1 MIFKIIFNALPI
13 WNDLE
18 NKYVFQVTLGLLGS
32 IVGVISLVGIAVNAN
47 ALKDLSDDQDSICSA
62 VSSMN
67 NILDRLIFNL
77 KNCKTINVVSFFIKY
92 DVH

>member
-1 MIFKIIFNALPI
+1 MIFKIIYNALPI

-67 NILDRLIFNL
+67 NILDRLISNL
-77 KNCKTINVVSFFIKY
+77 K
-92 DVH
+92 